1 MTTARFDAATMNA
14 MTYEPHVDGPPR
26 VFFELRHPDVM
37 VAEPPGV
44 LIRCEY
50 AAPRKSR
57 VRVTTTTRDGLGRV
71 PPEHIADV
79 TVHATGSDDLT
90 TETIAI
96 ASAIYWSWWRARDMK
111 GEAPR

>member
-1 MTTARFDAATMNA
+1 MQ
-14 MTYEPHVDGPPR
+14 
-26 VFFELRHPDVM
+26 HPDVM
-37 VAEPPGV
+37 IAEPAGAR
-44 LIRCEY
+44 IRCDVEG
-50 AAPRKSR
+50 PRKSR
-57 VRVTTTTRDGLGRV
+57 VTIKTSIGRGPNYV

-79 TVHATGSDDLT
+79 TVHATGDDDLT